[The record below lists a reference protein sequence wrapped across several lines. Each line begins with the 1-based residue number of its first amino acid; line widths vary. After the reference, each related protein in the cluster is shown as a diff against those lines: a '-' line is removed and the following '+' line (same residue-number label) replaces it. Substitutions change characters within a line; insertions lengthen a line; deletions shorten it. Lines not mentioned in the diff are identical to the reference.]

1 MAQTANQPAIGS
13 GGIANGPVADSFQLG
28 NKTVNLRASQN
39 IFHADLAR
47 VRERMQ
53 TLYAT
58 NSTFRQ
64 MVDSIGFDQID
75 VTLTNKPN
83 ETFFGRALPGSNQIE
98 LNLGTFP
105 PANSSYADE
114 LDKTTIQE
122 LGHLNEV
129 AARPADRRAW
139 CSRLKRNATKTEK
152 PLWFPIRNNGAEHS
166 QHISRFTKSNISCRL
181 VIQS

>member
-1 MAQTANQPAIGS
+1 
-13 GGIANGPVADSFQLG
+13 
-28 NKTVNLRASQN
+28 
-39 IFHADLAR
+39 
-47 VRERMQ
+47 MQ

-83 ETFFGRALPGSNQIE
+83 ATFFGRALPGSNQIE
-98 LNLGTFP
+98 LNLGTLP

-122 LGHLNEV
+122 LGHLNGLWHGPQIDAPG
-129 AARPADRRAW
+129 AA
-139 CSRLKRNATKTEK
+139 
-152 PLWFPIRNNGAEHS
+152 
-166 QHISRFTKSNISCRL
+166 
-181 VIQS
+181 V